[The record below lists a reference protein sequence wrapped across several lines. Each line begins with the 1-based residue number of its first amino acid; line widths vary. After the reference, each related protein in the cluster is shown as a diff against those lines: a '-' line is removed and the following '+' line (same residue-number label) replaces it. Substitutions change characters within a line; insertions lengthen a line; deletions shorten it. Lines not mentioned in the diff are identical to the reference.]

1 MRVGACPRWPVSNAD
16 LEARRAAVATIS
28 CSWGQPHELPWHARN
43 VSDLSELRERMRRF
57 TDERDWGQFHDPK
70 SLLLALVGEVG
81 ELSVLLQWLPA
92 SDVKDLAARDPLKTR
107 LGEELAD
114 VLIYLVR
121 LADVL
126 GCDLAAAARQ
136 KLDIAEVRFPAAEV
150 RGVAPLK

>member
-1 MRVGACPRWPVSNAD
+1 MR
-16 LEARRAAVATIS
+16 T
-28 CSWGQPHELPWHARN
+28 
-43 VSDLSELRERMRRF
+43 F
-57 TDERDWGQFHDPK
+57 TDERDWGRFHDPK

-81 ELSVLLQWLPA
+81 ELSELLQWLPA
-92 SDVKDLAARDPLKTR
+92 SEVEDLAARDPLKTR
-107 LGEELAD
+107 VSEELAD

-136 KLDIAEVRFPAAEV
+136 KLAAAAERFPPPEV